1 VSSEV
6 TDRAGGGDGEPAGPG
21 RPVPPGIPA
30 DQRTV
35 RLPVPAGQVPRAVTL
50 GTGACALLAIL
61 FAVLLPLAPVKV
73 NVPTVQWPLDP
84 AAPKSTLLHVTA
96 YRPAALDLHFSC
108 RTARAAAE
116 TNYSATVLSTVNP
129 VLPEVADLGLIARVV
144 TKPGDRL
151 ELTVDA
157 VGARLLKEPLP
168 AGDCVYRVQGDPVAG
183 LALSR
188 DGVPLARGPAGVLP
202 DVDVLATSVAALP
215 DATPDDLGVTLRL
228 DDEFATS
235 PTGLKFLL
243 IVGLVAALAGTG
255 AGLWRLDRAVSRVPT
270 VWRVPRPHLADLAVL
285 AAMGTWLILA
295 PATDDDGYYAAM
307 ATNSLHTGYVG
318 NYYQLYDQSFVPI
331 AWFYQALGWW
341 QTVAG
346 TAPVAQRGLALA
358 AGLATWFVLR
368 AFLSSAARETT
379 RELEARDP
387 MPSAGWLVRTATPA
401 VAAVAFLAWWL
412 PQDMGV
418 RPEGAVALLAV
429 CALYGV
435 WVAVR
440 RRRLLA
446 AYGAFAAAGLAL
458 ATHTTGFVGLAP
470 LLAGAGGLWTLVR
483 AGGPLTTGIRTLALI
498 AGGTTASLAG
508 FADGSLRDF
517 LRAQQIFL
525 DIQPREYWY
534 TEILRWNFLLGEGA
548 MGNYAK
554 RVAVLVALVAVL
566 WFLGLSA
573 ASRVLA
579 QHGRGA
585 PLPGALRLA
594 GWTLICAFGLLWLT
608 PSKWTHHFGAM
619 AGVGPVFLTLLL
631 VAMVPI
637 ARAVFGSER
646 VPVPVLLGAAG
657 SMLVVLALAGH
668 GNNTWPYAWLNGFAD
683 KGTRPD
689 VGPFVFGSIVSWAAV
704 LAGCVAVG
712 WLWTR
717 RRGDHLDRAGTWG
730 PATLRA
736 VALFVVAGLLLNV
749 VYLLGSFA
757 VAARNTAAP
766 ELPNQ
771 PWSLWGASLADP
783 LATRCGA
790 LDAVSVYDPFTA
802 QPLDEV
808 KGLDPDVE
816 LRPADPRAVS
826 LRAGELGPTAQAAAQ
841 LAGFAELP
849 GLSALTGL
857 AGPAVL
863 PSLAAANRSGRPSA
877 LESAIAAALGA
888 PGGDVSDSGPTTLPD
903 PQGDDDE
910 DTDDVPEPSAA
921 TGRRAA
927 DTGFERAGGYY
938 LGYQPAVQ
946 LGTGAATTV
955 WGSLLDVDGKSPD
968 RNTGEMRSPWYKLP
982 PGLGADRALA
992 VLLAGSPNSGNS
1004 LTAEYAAVQG
1014 GRLVRVEPGA
1024 QDTGETGTQ
1033 SRNQTAAQR
1042 DPSQR
1047 DTGQLDPTAGRTGD
1061 LDDGGRDP
1069 RWRSVL
1075 LETPPQAQFVRLHA
1089 VDDSAGSGG
1098 WLAFAAPAVQKLV
1111 PLRTMLDEMPAR
1123 GPRAEDR
1130 PVALAWQIAFGYP
1143 CLRQPRIV
1151 DGVSEPPAAAVL
1163 WANNPFDGTRDGT
1176 WQAFRGGIHGQVL
1189 RSQSPLQLAARIKGM
1204 PTERRTE
1211 VLLFDSP
1218 LATDAYRLSTD
1229 DRVTSGWAQ
1238 PVPTATRTSNELER
1252 CVQRAAAAGTLAAAA
1267 RCVPKPV
1274 P

>member
-1 VSSEV
+1 M
-6 TDRAGGGDGEPAGPG
+6 
-21 RPVPPGIPA
+21 
-30 DQRTV
+30 
-35 RLPVPAGQVPRAVTL
+35 RLPVPAGRVPRTL
-50 GTGACALLAIL
+50 TAGTGACALLAIL

-73 NVPTVQWPLDP
+73 NVPTVQWPTDP
-84 AAPKSTLLHVTA
+84 AAPSSTLLHVTA

-108 RTARAAAE
+108 RAARAAAE

-144 TKPGDRL
+144 TKPGGT

-157 VGARLLKEPLP
+157 VGTRLLKEPLP
-168 AGDCVYRVQGDPVAG
+168 ADGCVYRVQGDPVAG
-183 LALSR
+183 LTLSR
-188 DGVPLARGPAGVLP
+188 DGVPVARGPAGVLP
-202 DVDVLATSVAALP
+202 DVDVLATSITALP
-215 DATPDDLGVTLRL
+215 GATPDDLGVTLRL

-235 PTGLKFLL
+235 PTGLKYLL
-243 IVGLVAALAGTG
+243 IVLLVVALAGTA

-285 AAMGTWLILA
+285 AAMGAWLLLA

-331 AWFYQALGWW
+331 TWFYQVLGWW
-341 QTVAG
+341 QTVVG

-358 AGLATWFVLR
+358 AGLATWVLLR
-368 AFLSSAARETT
+368 AFLTSAAREAVRETT
-379 RELEARDP
+379 RGPGAADP
-387 MPSAGWLVRTATPA
+387 IPGSGWLVRTATPA

-418 RPEGAVALLAV
+418 RPEGAVALLTV
-429 CALYGV
+429 IALYGT

-446 AYGAFAAAGLAL
+446 AFGAFAAAGLAL

-470 LLAGAGGLWTLVR
+470 LLAGAGGLWALVR
-483 AGGPLTTGIRTLALI
+483 FSGGVLPTAARTLALI
-498 AGGTTASLAG
+498 AGGTTAALAG

-525 DIQPREYWY
+525 DIQPREYWH
-534 TEILRWNFLLGEGA
+534 TEILRWSFLLGEGP

-554 RVAVLVALVAVL
+554 RVAVLVALVGVL

-579 QHGRGA
+579 QHGRGTGV
-585 PLPGALRLA
+585 PGALRLS
-594 GWTLICAFGLLWLT
+594 GWSLICAFGLLWLT
-608 PSKWTHHFGAM
+608 PSKWTHHFGAL
-619 AGVGPVFLTLLL
+619 AGVGAVFLTLLL
-631 VAMVPI
+631 VTMVPL
-637 ARAVFGSER
+637 ARQVFGSER
-646 VPVPVLLGAAG
+646 VPLPVLLGAAG
-657 SMLVVLALAGH
+657 SMLVALALAGH
-668 GNNTWPYAWLNGFAD
+668 GNNVWPYAWLNGFAD
-683 KGTRPD
+683 VNKPPD
-689 VGPFVFGSIVSWAAV
+689 VGPFVFGSILSWTVV
-704 LAGCVAVG
+704 LAGCVLIG

-717 RRGDHLDRAGTWG
+717 RRDRIDRAHAWG

-736 VALFVVAGLLLNV
+736 VALFVVAGLLLNL
-749 VYLLGSFA
+749 VYLFGSFGLAA
-757 VAARNTAAP
+757 VNTAVRTTGDR
-766 ELPNQ
+766 PNQ
-771 PWSLWGASLADP
+771 PWSLWGADVTDP
-783 LATRCGA
+783 MAERCGA

-802 QPLDEV
+802 QPLAEV
-808 KGLDPDVE
+808 QGLDPDVE

-826 LRAGELGPTAQAAAQ
+826 SRAGELGPTAAAAAR
-841 LAGFAELP
+841 LAGFAGLP

-863 PSLAAANRSGRPSA
+863 PSLAAPNRSGRRSA
-877 LESAIAAALGA
+877 LEAAIAAALGESAAAA
-888 PGGDVSDSGPTTLPD
+888 PSDGAASRVPSDGAAVPD
-903 PQGDDDE
+903 PDDRGTSDAEDADE
-910 DTDDVPEPSAA
+910 TDDAGRPGASTA
-921 TGRRAA
+921 TGLRTRS
-927 DTGFERAGGYY
+927 TGFERAGGYY

-955 WGSLLDVDGKSPD
+955 WGSLVDADGKSPD
-968 RNTGEMRSPWYKLP
+968 RNTGEMRSPWYRLP
-982 PGLGADRALA
+982 TGLGGDRALA

-1014 GRLVRVEPGA
+1014 SRLVRVDPGA

-1075 LETPPQAQFVRLHA
+1075 LEIPPQAQIVRLHA

-1098 WLAFAAPAVQKLV
+1098 WLAFAAPAVQRLV
-1111 PLRTMLDEMPAR
+1111 PLRTMLDRTLDEIPGRAAR
-1123 GPRAEDR
+1123 PDR

-1143 CLRQPRIV
+1143 CLRQPRIEN
-1151 DGVSEPPAAAVL
+1151 GVTEPPAAAVL
-1163 WANNPFDGTRDGT
+1163 WANNPLEGTRDGT
-1176 WQAFRGGIHGQVL
+1176 WQAFRGGLHGQVL

-1211 VLLFDSP
+1211 VVVFDSP
-1218 LATDAYRLSTD
+1218 LAENAYHLTTVE
-1229 DRVTSGWAQ
+1229 RVTAGWAQ
-1238 PVPTATRTSNELER
+1238 PVPTPTRTSNELER

-1267 RCVPKPV
+1267 RCVPEPV